1 MKQRNGVDGSTL
13 LRAMDEA
20 IAKKYGISHL
30 TEKEQE
36 LFLLGLRMG
45 CVATDHICRSNISM
59 NGSATSYN
67 YLLQIIPLFRKNEC
81 FEGKYYWNKLKN
93 IKEEG

>member
-1 MKQRNGVDGSTL
+1 MKQKNEVSGGTL
-13 LRAMDEA
+13 LRVMDKA
-20 IAKKYGISHL
+20 IAEEYDISHMS
-30 TEKEQE
+30 EKEQE

-45 CVATDHICRSNISM
+45 CVATNHICRNHIPM
-59 NGSATSYN
+59 NGSVTSYN

-93 IKEEG
+93 IKK